1 MIRASRKS
9 LTLMALAAG
18 LCLAGGAVAAVN
30 AKAVIEAREA
40 NFKTFG
46 KSMKTMNDNLKSD
59 SPDLAVIASNAATIR
74 GLAPKVTTWFPKG
87 TGPES
92 GVKTEAR
99 AEIWTD
105 GAGFAAAA
113 RRLEPEAAKLEALAR
128 AGDLAGV
135 RVQVRV
141 VGGTCKGC
149 HDKFKAD

>member
-9 LTLMALAAG
+9 LTVAALAAG

-46 KSMKTMNDNLKSD
+46 KSMKTMNDSLKSD
-59 SPDLAVIASNAATIR
+59 SPDLAVIASNAAAIR
-74 GLAPKVTTWFPKG
+74 ALAPKVTTWFPKG
-87 TGPES
+87 TGPGA

-99 AEIWTD
+99 AEIWSD
-105 GAGFAAAA
+105 PAGFAAAA

-135 RVQVRV
+135 RAQVRV

-149 HDKFKAD
+149 HDKYKAD

>member
-9 LTLMALAAG
+9 LTVMVLAAG
-18 LCLAGGAVAAVN
+18 LCLAGGTVAAVN
-30 AKAVIEAREA
+30 AKAVIAAREA

-46 KSMKTMNDNLKSD
+46 KSMKAINDSLKSD
-59 SPDLAVIASNAATIR
+59 APDLAAIASNAAAIR
-74 GLAPKVTTWFPKG
+74 GLAPKVVTWFPKG

-128 AGDLAGV
+128 AGDLTGV
-135 RVQVRV
+135 RAQVRV

>member
-135 RVQVRV
+135 RAQVRV
-141 VGGTCKGC
+141 LGGTCKGC

>member
-9 LTLMALAAG
+9 ITVAALAAG

-74 GLAPKVTTWFPKG
+74 GLAPKVSTWFPKG

-99 AEIWTD
+99 AEIWSD
-105 GAGFAAAA
+105 PAGFAAAA

-135 RVQVRV
+135 RAQVRV

>member
-1 MIRASRKS
+1 MIRLSRKS
-9 LTLMALAAG
+9 LTVVGLTAG
-18 LCLAGGAVAAVN
+18 LCLAGGAFAAVN
-30 AKAVIEAREA
+30 AKSVIEARET
-40 NFKTFG
+40 NFKSMG
-46 KSMKTMNDNLKSD
+46 KSMKAMNDSLKSD
-59 SPDLAVIASNAATIR
+59 APDLASIASNAANIR
-74 GLAPKVTTWFPKG
+74 GLAPKITTWFPKG

-99 AEIWTD
+99 AEVWTD

-113 RRLEPEAAKLEALAR
+113 RRLEPEAAKLEAMAR

-135 RVQVRV
+135 RAQVRV

>member
-9 LTLMALAAG
+9 ITIAALAAG

-74 GLAPKVTTWFPKG
+74 GLAPKVSTWFPKG

-92 GVKTEAR
+92 GVKTDAR
-99 AEIWTD
+99 AEIWSD
-105 GAGFAAAA
+105 PAGFAAAA

-135 RVQVRV
+135 RAQVRV

>member
-1 MIRASRKS
+1 MIRATRKS

-135 RVQVRV
+135 RAQVRV

>member
-135 RVQVRV
+135 RAQVRV

>member
-1 MIRASRKS
+1 MIRASRNS

-135 RVQVRV
+135 RAQVRV

>member
-9 LTLMALAAG
+9 ITIAALAAG

-74 GLAPKVTTWFPKG
+74 GLAPKVSTWFPKG

-99 AEIWTD
+99 AEIWSD
-105 GAGFAAAA
+105 PAGFAAAA

-135 RVQVRV
+135 RAQVRV

>member
-99 AEIWTD
+99 AEIWSD
-105 GAGFAAAA
+105 PAGFAAAA

-135 RVQVRV
+135 RAQVRV